1 MKRIYAAVFALLAI
15 SVAHAADMDE
25 NEKLAQLANL
35 AGQWSPIS
43 QCALFP
49 KASMASVR
57 DHHEFHLTG
66 KDGQLGEEIIRRK
79 RNIRDE
85 LAPADTGIL
94 SIEKFDITSVNGKSY
109 YVLKQ
114 LVRIPRADG
123 EVIPVPSISYIDYQE
138 HYIQKLFQEIDGRL
152 VIQYGKLLDY
162 KGNLGQKDPQK
173 LYKCDHPKTRDA
185 VAAWET
191 EQQKDAEEKRL
202 RQIADFRKH
211 AAQFNAQGEA
221 VAAESKFKYALKTA
235 KDELSKK
242 DILIVENETAVGAGS
257 VVTELT
263 CGAIEGKKVIKAQL
277 TFYDLKLPVQV
288 SGKEG
293 APFSKTRKNDQLLEN
308 GIVVTQSSFFNNVHT
323 ATLGL
328 AKEGYLVWQADYKEV
343 KNNRYVDELDVVY
356 DLALKLTTDLGDFYL
371 EIPPYNKN
379 IRKLIS
385 ACSQ

>member
-1 MKRIYAAVFALLAI
+1 MKKIHTALFALMFT
-15 SVAHAADMDE
+15 SFAHAADTDE
-25 NEKLAQLANL
+25 GDKQAQLAKL

-49 KASMASVR
+49 KAAMASVR
-57 DHHEFHLTG
+57 DHHEFHMAD

-85 LAPADTGIL
+85 LAPADTGVL

-109 YVLKQ
+109 FVLKQ

-123 EVIPVPSISYIDYQE
+123 EVIPVASISYLDYQE
-138 HYIQKLFQEIDGRL
+138 NYIQKLFQEIDGRL

-162 KGNLGQKDPQK
+162 KGNVGQKDPQK

-185 VAAWET
+185 IAAWEAD
-191 EQQKDAEEKRL
+191 QQKDSDEKRL
-202 RQIADFRKH
+202 RQVVDFRKH

-221 VAAESKFKYALKTA
+221 VAADSKFKYAIKTA

-242 DILIVENETAVGAGS
+242 DILIVENESPVGTGS
-257 VVTELT
+257 VVTELS
-263 CGAIEGKKVIKAQL
+263 CGVIDGKKVIKAQFS
-277 TFYDLKLPVQV
+277 FYDVKLPVQV

-293 APFSKTRKNDQLLEN
+293 AAFSKTRKNDQILETGLAVN
-308 GIVVTQSSFFNNVHT
+308 QSSFFNNVHT

-328 AKEGYLVWQADYKEV
+328 AKEGHLVWQADYKEV
-343 KNNRYVDELDVVY
+343 KNNRYADELDVVY

-385 ACSQ
+385 ACSL

>member
-1 MKRIYAAVFALLAI
+1 MKKIHLALIALSAM
-15 SVAHAADMDE
+15 SFAHAADTDD
-25 NEKLAQLANL
+25 NDKLAHLAKL

-49 KASMASVR
+49 KAGMASVR
-57 DHHEFHLTG
+57 DHHEFHMAD

-79 RNIRDE
+79 RNIREE

-109 YVLKQ
+109 FVLKQ

-123 EVIPVPSISYIDYQE
+123 EVIPVPSISYLDYQE
-138 HYIQKLFQEIDGRL
+138 NYIQKLFQEIDGRL

-162 KGNLGQKDPQK
+162 KGNVGQKDPQK

-185 VAAWET
+185 VAVWEAD
-191 EQQKDAEEKRL
+191 QLKDEEEKRL
-202 RQIADFRKH
+202 RQVVDFRKH
-211 AAQFNAQGEA
+211 AAKFTTQGEA
-221 VAAESKFKYALKTA
+221 VATDSKFKYSIKTV
-235 KDELSKK
+235 KDELTKK
-242 DILIVENETAVGAGS
+242 DTLIVENETAVGTGS
-257 VVTELT
+257 VVTELS
-263 CGAIEGKKVIKAQL
+263 CGAIEGKKVIKAQM

-293 APFSKTRKNDQLLEN
+293 MAFSKTRKNDQLLEN
-308 GIVVTQSSFFNNVHT
+308 GIAVNQSSFFNNVHI

-328 AKEGYLVWQADYKEV
+328 AKEGYLVWQADYKEI
-343 KNNRYVDELDVVY
+343 KNNRYSDELDVVY

-371 EIPPYNKN
+371 EIPPYNKT

>member
-1 MKRIYAAVFALLAI
+1 MKKINTALFALLAM
-15 SVAHAADMDE
+15 SFAHAADTDE
-25 NEKLAQLANL
+25 SEKQAQLAKL

-49 KASMASVR
+49 KASMAPVR
-57 DHHEFHLTG
+57 DHHEFHMTD

-85 LAPADTGIL
+85 LAPADTGVL

-109 YVLKQ
+109 FVLKQ

-123 EVIPVPSISYIDYQE
+123 EVIPVASISYLDYQE
-138 HYIQKLFQEIDGRL
+138 NYIQKLFQEIDGRL

-162 KGNLGQKDPQK
+162 KGNVGQKDPQK

-185 VAAWET
+185 VAVWEAD
-191 EQQKDAEEKRL
+191 QQKDSDEKRL
-202 RQIADFRKH
+202 RQVVDFRKH

-221 VAAESKFKYALKTA
+221 VAADSKFKYAIKTV

-242 DILIVENETAVGAGS
+242 DMLIVENESPVGTGS

-263 CGAIEGKKVIKAQL
+263 CGAIDGKKVIKAQL
-277 TFYDLKLPVQV
+277 SFYDVKLPVQV

-293 APFSKTRKNDQLLEN
+293 AAFSKTRKNDQLVDN
-308 GIVVTQSSFFNNVHT
+308 GIAVTQSSFFNNI
-323 ATLGL
+323 
-328 AKEGYLVWQADYKEV
+328 
-343 KNNRYVDELDVVY
+343 NRWFWLWI
-356 DLALKLTTDLGDFYL
+356 L
-371 EIPPYNKN
+371 
-379 IRKLIS
+379 
-385 ACSQ
+385 

>member
-1 MKRIYAAVFALLAI
+1 MKRIYAAVFALLAS
-15 SVAHAADMDE
+15 SVVHAADMDE
-25 NEKLAQLANL
+25 NEKLARLANL

-57 DHHEFHLTG
+57 DHHEFHLTD
-66 KDGQLGEEIIRRK
+66 KDGQLGEEIVRRK

-162 KGNLGQKDPQK
+162 KGNVGQKDPQK

-185 VAAWET
+185 VVAWEA
-191 EQQKDAEEKRL
+191 EQQKDAEEKRV

-242 DILIVENETAVGAGS
+242 DILVVENETAVGAGS

-263 CGAIEGKKVIKAQL
+263 CGAAEGKKIIKAQL

-293 APFSKTRKNDQLLEN
+293 APFSKTRKNDQVVEN

-328 AKEGYLVWQADYKEV
+328 AKEGYLVWQAEYKDV

-385 ACSQ
+385 SCSQ

>member
-1 MKRIYAAVFALLAI
+1 MKKIYTAFIALLAMPL
-15 SVAHAADMDE
+15 VQAADMGE
-25 NEKLAQLANL
+25 NEKQAQLSKL

-49 KASMASVR
+49 KAGMASVR
-57 DHHEFHLTG
+57 DHHEFHLTD

-79 RNIRDE
+79 RNIREE
-85 LAPADTGIL
+85 LAPADTGVL

-109 YVLKQ
+109 FVLKQ

-123 EVIPVPSISYIDYQE
+123 EVIPVASISYLDYQE

-152 VIQYGKLLDY
+152 VIQYGKLLDF
-162 KGNLGQKDPQK
+162 KGNVGQKDPQK

-185 VAAWET
+185 IALWEAD
-191 EQQKDAEEKRL
+191 QQKDGEEKRL
-202 RQIADFRKH
+202 RQVADFRKH
-211 AAQFNAQGEA
+211 AAQFTSQGEA
-221 VAAESKFKYALKTA
+221 VATDSKFKYTIKTA

-263 CGAIEGKKVIKAQL
+263 CGVMDSKKIIKAQM
-277 TFYDLKLPVQV
+277 TFYDVKLPVQV

-293 APFSKTRKNDQLLEN
+293 APFSKTRKNDQLIEN
-308 GIVVTQSSFFNNVHT
+308 GITVTQSSFFNNVHT

-328 AKEGYLVWQADYKEV
+328 AKEGNLVWQSDYKEI
-343 KNNRYVDELDVVY
+343 KNNRYIDELDVVY

-379 IRKLIS
+379 IRKLIA

>member
-1 MKRIYAAVFALLAI
+1 MKKINTALFTLLAMSFAYAADTDESEKQAQFA
-15 SVAHAADMDE
+15 
-25 NEKLAQLANL
+25 KL

-49 KASMASVR
+49 KAAMAPVR
-57 DHHEFHLTG
+57 DHHEFHMTD

-85 LAPADTGIL
+85 LAPADTGVL

-109 YVLKQ
+109 FVLKQ

-123 EVIPVPSISYIDYQE
+123 EVIPVASISYLDYQE
-138 HYIQKLFQEIDGRL
+138 NYIQKLFQEIDGRL

-162 KGNLGQKDPQK
+162 KGNVGQKDPQK

-185 VAAWET
+185 VAVWEAD
-191 EQQKDAEEKRL
+191 QQKDSDEKRL
-202 RQIADFRKH
+202 RQVVDFRKH

-221 VAAESKFKYALKTA
+221 VAADSKFKYAIKTV

-242 DILIVENETAVGAGS
+242 DMLIVENESPVGTGS

-263 CGAIEGKKVIKAQL
+263 CGAIDGKKVIKAQL
-277 TFYDLKLPVQV
+277 SFYDVKLPVQV

-293 APFSKTRKNDQLLEN
+293 AAFSKTRKNDQLVEN
-308 GIVVTQSSFFNNVHT
+308 GIAVNQSSFFNNVHT

-343 KNNRYVDELDVVY
+343 KNNRYADELDVVY
-356 DLALKLTTDLGDFYL
+356 DLALKLTTDLGDFYI

-379 IRKLIS
+379 IRKLIA
-385 ACSQ
+385 ACSV